1 MELILWSMKALC
13 IMDNFIP
20 IAGLSFQY
28 MDVYFMGF
36 IDNSTAA

>member
-1 MELILWSMKALC
+1 
-13 IMDNFIP
+13 MDNFIP